1 MKNSVNKIA
10 TIPFAGF
17 YETLHDMAID
27 DAFNALFQDSNGDAN
42 QGLRDKAWIFADFSE
57 AFEDYAKNYAEAFC
71 EEFKVNAKFE
81 SMKGTKD
88 YFSGNDV
95 VYIEL
100 AIEEAK
106 RLFDAVDKEVLD
118 TVCRDNLTSRSGFSS
133 FYNPDYTEWGD
144 VSEWDHN
151 QLGQLMEAIA
161 KQENPDFDMQSE
173 YDLMDGYLCNGSIEG
188 MIYNA
193 DKRVQRFVKI
203 ANYLRQREERAYR

>member
-1 MKNSVNKIA
+1 MNHSATKIA
-10 TIPFAGF
+10 TIPFSGF
-17 YETLHDMAID
+17 YHTLHDSAID
-27 DAFNALFQDSNGDAN
+27 DAFDSLFQDSDGDTYEALQN
-42 QGLRDKAWIFADFSE
+42 KAWIFADFSY

-71 EEFKVNAKFE
+71 EEFKINAKFE
-81 SMKGTKD
+81 SMKGAKD

-100 AIEEAK
+100 TKDEVK
-106 RLFDAVDKEVLD
+106 RLFDAVDEELLD
-118 TVCRDNLTSRSGFSS
+118 TVCRDNLTSRPGFSS
-133 FYNPDYTEWGD
+133 FYDPDYTEWGD

-161 KQENPDFDMQSE
+161 KQENPDFDMQAE
-173 YDLMDGYLCNGSIEG
+173 YDLMDSYLCNGNIEG